1 MGVHQ
6 CGMAFTRSWASA
18 RPGLVPHHR
27 GASEYLFPSPVK
39 TADGKDAP
47 YTTITRAWYKLRRD
61 AKVPAVRLHDLRHSF
76 ASLLVSGGRSLYEV
90 QQILG
95 HSDPKVTMRYAHL
108 SVRALQEAANAG
120 SVIVPRAAPKAEAME
135 TAKAA

>member
-1 MGVHQ
+1 
-6 CGMAFTRSWASA
+6 
-18 RPGLVPHHR
+18 
-27 GASEYLFPSPVK
+27 
-39 TADGKDAP
+39 
-47 YTTITRAWYKLRRD
+47 LRRD

-108 SVRALQEAANAG
+108 SARALQEAANAG
-120 SVIVPRAAPKAEAME
+120 SVIVPRAAPKTEGDEAAE